1 MVDQPNQSIPSP
13 GRFRPPLWTLVLAGA
28 LGLYLAFGLAWI
40 SLPGP
45 YQDEMLF
52 LSGVFSDHPVVSYSG
67 GMWLFKHKVPLM
79 LMPYVGATKGL
90 LWRLVFFFWPP
101 SIYSARVPAV
111 LLAAVT
117 LLLFYFWARRYYS
130 AAIAA
135 ATVLLAA
142 ADPGFIFTSRLDWG
156 PVVLQR
162 LLWVTGL
169 LLGSCWLE
177 SGGEGAPQAA
187 VAGASEPAAR
197 PAHSPGARS
206 LAWLAAA
213 GFCFGLGLW
222 DKTAFA
228 WFLIALGITLV
239 ALFPRQV
246 LQHCRRRTAA
256 VLLLAL
262 LAGAFPLIRYNLTKS
277 FTPTSASIQL
287 TKELAWKLRSL
298 QTTLD
303 GRATE
308 PFVGGN
314 GFDGRKA
321 AAPSDGAEKLVAA
334 LSYLAPPQGTVLP
347 WALVVAFLAAFFA
360 RGVRRQIF
368 FPLLMTGLMW
378 AQALPLEGGGGP
390 HHYVLAYPF
399 PQLAIAAVAAW
410 GWSRLR
416 GALRLAPLVLVAALI
431 LTMAGWSA
439 RELRLLRATGGAGNW
454 SDASYDI
461 AAWLQE
467 HPARTVVCMDWGF
480 SHPLLLLSQGRLDER
495 DMSMTIGNPR
505 PDEFAG
511 RVQRL
516 VPLLFHP
523 NTLYL
528 FHSPRYQN
536 FPGVRE
542 VFDEAVRQTG
552 LRERVAVTFKQRNG
566 EDVAL
571 LSEVVP
577 ASDGAQEASRAAVT
591 VRVTPGTA
599 PPGGEY
605 TIECPQLAGKT
616 VDLYYLYSPESSG
629 IAERFAQLDSHG
641 RAIVRVPRMIPGGK
655 VEIVA
660 LRESG
665 TSAWRPASATIT
677 VK

>member
-1 MVDQPNQSIPSP
+1 VNSVANP

-28 LGLYLAFGLAWI
+28 LGLYLAFALAWI

-52 LSGVFSDHPVVSYSG
+52 LSGVFSDHPVVAYSG
-67 GMWLFKHKVPLM
+67 GMWLFKHRVPLM

-90 LWRLVFFFWPP
+90 GWRLVFFLWPP

-111 LLAAVT
+111 LLAALT

-135 ATVLLAA
+135 TTVLLAA
-142 ADPGFIFTSRLDWG
+142 ADPGFIFTSRLDMT
-156 PVVLQR
+156 VVFQR
-162 LLWVTGL
+162 LFWVTGL
-169 LLGSCWLE
+169 LLGARWL
-177 SGGEGAPQAA
+177 
-187 VAGASEPAAR
+187 R
-197 PAHSPGARS
+197 PARGAR
-206 LAWLAAA
+206 AWLAAA

-222 DKTAFA
+222 DKTVFA

-246 LQHCRRRTAA
+246 LQHCQRKTAA
-256 VLLLAL
+256 VFLLAL

-277 FTPTSASIQL
+277 FTPTSGSIHL
-287 TKELAWKLRSL
+287 TKEVAWKLRSL

-314 GFDGRKA
+314 AFDGRKA
-321 AAPSDGAEKLVAA
+321 ARPSGSAEKLVAA

-347 WALVVAFLAAFFA
+347 WALALAFLAAFFA

-399 PQLAIAAVAAW
+399 PHLAIAAVAAW
-410 GWSRLR
+410 GWNRLR
-416 GALRLAPLVLVAALI
+416 GARRLAPVLLVAAVVI
-431 LTMAGWSA
+431 TMVGWSA
-439 RELRLLRATGGAGNW
+439 RELRILRATGGAGNW

-467 HPARTVVCMDWGF
+467 HPPNTVLCMDWGF
-480 SHPLLLLSQGRLDER
+480 SHPLLLLSQGRLNER

-516 VPLLFHP
+516 VPLLFRP
-523 NTLYL
+523 GTLYL

-536 FPGVRE
+536 FAGVRE
-542 VFDEAVRQTG
+542 VFDEAVRRTG
-552 LRERVAVTFKQRNG
+552 MRERVAATFKQRNG
-566 EDVAL
+566 EEVAL

-577 ASDGAQEASRAAVT
+577 AGDGAQEASRAAVA

-605 TIECPQLAGKT
+605 TIECPQLAGRT
-616 VDLYYLYSPESSG
+616 IDLYYLYSPESSG
-629 IAERFAQLDSHG
+629 IAERFAHLDANG
-641 RAIVRVPRMIPGGK
+641 RATIAVPQAVPAGK

-660 LRESG
+660 VRESG

-677 VK
+677 VR